1 MKKTLIITL
10 ALAAVLT
17 AGAAFAADGVVNME
31 AVLANYPAFVQA
43 QQQMK
48 TTADQKAAA
57 INAEKDAKK
66 KQELARQ
73 AEQELVQQEQKVVAP
88 LLKNVNDAI
97 AKVAK
102 EKKLGIVHPAAIV
115 LYGGVDITKDV
126 IAALK

>member
-1 MKKTLIITL
+1 MKKALIITA
-10 ALAAVLT
+10 ALAATLV

-31 AVLANYPAFVQA
+31 AVLANYPAFIQA
-43 QQQMK
+43 QQQLK
-48 TTADQKAAA
+48 TVADQKAAA
-57 INAEKDAKK
+57 INAEKNANK
-66 KQELARQ
+66 KQELAQQ
-73 AEQELVQQEQKVVAP
+73 AQQELVQNEQKLVAP

-102 EKKLGIVHPAAIV
+102 EKKLGMVHPAAIV